1 MKPFLC
7 ICGGVLLAFAAAG
20 LAPLWGPGNAAR
32 TAQRAIPTNKSFT
45 FAVHNV
51 DGLSY
56 SNAPY
61 GLDTQHPTNIEV
73 SFGQEPV
80 VSRDGAGWKVRFK

>member
-1 MKPFLC
+1 MNAKLC
-7 ICGGVLLAFAAAG
+7 TVLAIGLFVLACIAAVHDFAAAR
-20 LAPLWGPGNAAR
+20 LARSASPA
-32 TAQRAIPTNKSFT
+32 NKSFT
-45 FAVHNV
+45 FAIHNV

-56 SNAPY
+56 SNSPY

-73 SFGQEPV
+73 SFGSEPV